1 MAVTSRLLTSA
12 RANARPGRLLA
23 WLLQASLYAIV
34 LLSFTLVAN
43 RGLGWTQRALDDLRY
58 GMPRTV
64 QLTDVVGAGDSVL
77 SPTHFIALNIEGQIS
92 VLVLPG
98 GDASRLVT
106 LPGPYV
112 IGDYGR
118 AAVPRLALTDLTGDG
133 APDLLLTIRGETIVY
148 GNQSGTFTLL
158 TPEERARLATPSEAP

>member
-12 RANARPGRLLA
+12 RAAARPGRLLA
-23 WLLQASLYAIV
+23 WLLQASLYVIV
-34 LLSFTLVAN
+34 LLSFTLVVN
-43 RGLGWTQRALDDLRY
+43 HGLGWAQRTLDDLRY

-64 QLTDVVGAGDSVL
+64 QLSAVVGAGDSVAN
-77 SPTHFIALNIEGQIS
+77 PTHFIALNIDGQIS

-98 GDASRLVT
+98 GDANRLVT

-118 AAVPRLALTDLTGDG
+118 AAVPVLSLADLTGDG

-148 GNQSGTFTLL
+148 GNQAGTFALL
-158 TPEERARLATPSEAP
+158 TPEERVRLATPTEAP